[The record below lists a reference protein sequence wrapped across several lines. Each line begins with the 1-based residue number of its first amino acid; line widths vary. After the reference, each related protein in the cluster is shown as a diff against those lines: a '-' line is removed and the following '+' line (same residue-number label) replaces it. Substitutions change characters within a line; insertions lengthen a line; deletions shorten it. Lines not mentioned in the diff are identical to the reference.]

1 MRKKSVLNKT
11 ALKNSILKVFQEFPF
26 KKFNYKQVSKCIGVK
41 KLGEK
46 ILVFEAMNDLKKDG
60 RLEELKR
67 GSFSLVQKNVSQQGT
82 VLFSNKSGVTVELEN
97 KNLVSVDKKDSL
109 FSLKGDIV
117 EIVYIK
123 SKKTLTLVLSQMFLR
138 ENVLLLLELFKKT
151 TALLFS
157 FLMTTKSILMFF

>member
-1 MRKKSVLNKT
+1 
-11 ALKNSILKVFQEFPF
+11 
-26 KKFNYKQVSKCIGVK
+26 
-41 KLGEK
+41 
-46 ILVFEAMNDLKKDG
+46 MNDLKKDG

-67 GSFSLVQKNVSQQGT
+67 GSFSLIQKNVSQQGT

-109 FSLKGDIV
+109 FSLKGDVV
-117 EIVYIK
+117 EIVFIK
-123 SKKTLTLVLSQMFLR
+123 SKKTLALVLSQMFLR

-157 FLMTTKSILMFF
+157 FLMTTKSILIFF

>member
-11 ALKNSILKVFQEFPF
+11 ALKNSVLKVFQEFPF
-26 KKFNYKQVSKCIGVK
+26 KKFNYKQVSKYIGVK

-97 KNLVSVDKKDSL
+97 KNLVTVDKKDSL

-123 SKKTLTLVLSQMFLR
+123 SKKNPNTGCIT
-138 ENVLLLLELFKKT
+138 NVLER
-151 TALLFS
+151 
-157 FLMTTKSILMFF
+157 